1 MKKLFIFISLYIGLI
16 GLANANDAFTISD
29 VFQLIGSFWGGI
41 KFLFALPGTLV
52 IVLFY
57 DTSVGSF
64 FELWRYSETISV
76 IINLVYWC
84 GGFVF
89 SLSAQE
95 YLDNL
100 TKTTEKKIFEKISNQ
115 LIWVWFFLPAFI
127 GVIVHTINPQLLFY

>member
-1 MKKLFIFISLYIGLI
+1 
-16 GLANANDAFTISD
+16 
-29 VFQLIGSFWGGI
+29 
-41 KFLFALPGTLV
+41 LFALPGTLV

-57 DTSVGSF
+57 DTAVGRF

-89 SLSAQE
+89 SLSALE

-100 TKTTEKKIFEKISNQ
+100 TKTTGKKIFEKISNQ
-115 LIWVWFFLPAFI
+115 LMWVWLFLPAFI